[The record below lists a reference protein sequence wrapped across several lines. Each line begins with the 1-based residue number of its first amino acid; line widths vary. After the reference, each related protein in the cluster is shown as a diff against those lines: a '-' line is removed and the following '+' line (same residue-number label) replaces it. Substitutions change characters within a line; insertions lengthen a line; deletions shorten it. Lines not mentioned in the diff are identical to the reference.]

1 MSLVSLLKGVGPN
14 GFGNGSTAEQVTD
27 GIDLS
32 GKRYLVT
39 GCNSGLGLETVRV
52 LSLRGAEVVGVAR
65 TEESASAALG
75 SANATGD
82 VAACDLSE
90 PVTVRVC
97 VETVKAL
104 DTPLDAIICNA
115 GIMALPKLTVKHGL
129 ELQFLTNHIGHF
141 MLVTGLLDTLK
152 DDGRV
157 VVVSSSA
164 HKMAKGVGLDFDNL
178 DGAKGYSPWKAYAQ
192 SKLANILFTKGLAK
206 RFEGSQRTA
215 NALHPGVIRTN
226 LGRHMNPV
234 ANAVFGA
241 VGPLFLKSI
250 PQGAATQCYVATHPD
265 VATISGVY
273 FADSNP
279 LDPIPEA
286 QDPTAIDRLWQV
298 SEERVAGF

>member
-1 MSLVSLLKGVGPN
+1 MPSK
-14 GFGNGSTAEQVTD
+14 E
-27 GIDLS
+27 GIRQIPTS
-32 GKRYLVT
+32 Q
-39 GCNSGLGLETVRV
+39 N
-52 LSLRGAEVVGVAR
+52 
-65 TEESASAALG
+65 
-75 SANATGD
+75 
-82 VAACDLSE
+82 
-90 PVTVRVC
+90 
-97 VETVKAL
+97 
-104 DTPLDAIICNA
+104 
-115 GIMALPKLTVKHGL
+115 
-129 ELQFLTNHIGHF
+129 IGHF